1 MGSRRPRMPP
11 QRLPT
16 GPQQAK
22 NLNCPLVFERVCASR
37 LFWSR
42 TAQEWSASFRGRP
55 EMASRRPNGVPRWP
69 NKAPRKPGSAH
80 ETPKRLPRGPQQSH
94 GMLQRG
100 TERAPIRP
108 QDGPSPPRQPTR
120 APGQPKKALRWYTK
134 APTGA
139 PLSLRAVKF
148 ITL

>member
-11 QRLPT
+11 QRHPIR
-16 GPQQAK
+16 PQQAK
-22 NLNCPLVFERVCASR
+22 NLNFPLVVERLCASR
-37 LFWSR
+37 IFWPR
-42 TAQEWSASFRGRP
+42 TAQEWSASFRGHP
-55 EMASRRPNGVPRWP
+55 EMASTRPNGVPRWA
-69 NKAPRKPGSAH
+69 NKAPRKPGIAQK
-80 ETPKRLPRGPQQSH
+80 TPKRPPREPQQSH
-94 GMLQRG
+94 RMLQRG
-100 TERAPIRP
+100 PERAPTRP

-120 APGQPKKALRWYTK
+120 APGQPKKALRWHTK